1 MSREKRR
8 ARRII
13 LNAPTVVQPVAQ
25 PETALHPNL
34 ERVYQRVV
42 PSAEAIGQKFTG
54 IVRDVSINGAFIT
67 GEALPLL
74 TRVAFSFPLKG
85 YGQVDALGWILWR
98 REEACDVPGP
108 NGETVS
114 LPQGFGVL
122 FEAIP
127 MEARIAI
134 HKLVKELDE

>member
-1 MSREKRR
+1 VSHEKRR
-8 ARRII
+8 ARRIV
-13 LNAPTVVQPVAQ
+13 LNVPTVVQPVAQ

-42 PSAEAIGQKFTG
+42 PSADAVGQKFTG
-54 IVRDVSINGAFIT
+54 MVRDVSINGAFIV

-74 TRVAFSFPLKG
+74 TRVAFSFPLEG

-98 REEACDVPGP
+98 REEECTVPGP
-108 NGETVS
+108 GGDVVI
-114 LPQGFGVL
+114 LPRGFGVL

-134 HKLVKELDE
+134 HQLVKDTE